1 MNSTMPET
9 TLPYDL
15 SARLSYLGELFVH
28 RRVLVVSDDPS
39 AAMFLAGLNAR
50 YVCSISEKEV
60 TAPAGHRTT
69 VEFKI
74 VSFDDLRFR
83 DGMFDVAL
91 IPDLGALPPSAGLF
105 VELRRVVGRRG
116 RVVVAAVNPACTS
129 RLAAA
134 AGSGIDYYEMYD
146 LLSHTF
152 DVVQMAGQAPFV
164 GYAVSDLG
172 AGEDPDISF
181 DGSLMA
187 DATEEIEWFIAVC
200 GAEPVSLEGLA
211 IVQVPLSSL
220 SLRGDGSAAA
230 ALSQE
235 NDRLSQEVEVLREDV
250 ARLDQDLR
258 LAEDDLRNLQQSAPD
273 PDELESLKAELHR
286 VKLEVGT
293 RGVRIETL
301 ENDLEHERR
310 EAEAARAR
318 AVQLAKQYDDE
329 RKAAQA
335 RQIEEQIA
343 RRQPSPELQAELA
356 ELKLKLKKSEDAVA
370 ALEKAR
376 DDIIERTQKD
386 ARELERL
393 SRQAFDLQRR
403 EKEFLA
409 REETM
414 HDQLAMAH
422 RELRT
427 AREAADAAPRLSDLE
442 AALTR
447 ASAKEKETARMLE
460 AEKARS
466 AQLIEELEKSR
477 AGSSEGQL
485 LEKENAELESHLAA
499 CAASLKEAKEE
510 LDRREALTRDLTAEL
525 NRLSEGNAAAVR
537 AEGALRQETDAMRE
551 LEHRAGEL
559 EAAIGERDR
568 RIAKLEGDLQAA
580 AWKNTE
586 LEARSADVKRALEEA
601 TARRDDVVPAK
612 QEDRV
617 QSLENELAAALGA
630 ISGHHRADRK
640 SVV

>member
-310 EAEAARAR
+310 EAER
-318 AVQLAKQYDDE
+318 
-329 RKAAQA
+329 
-335 RQIEEQIA
+335 
-343 RRQPSPELQAELA
+343 PEHDQQAEDAQDHGLSLSVDRMVKRADIIESATPANGSASRIAHESGSSRTAPIISDPRLA
-356 ELKLKLKKSEDAVA
+356 IWSPIRRMTAVA
-370 ALEKAR
+370 AR
-376 DDIIERTQKD
+376 NPVRPP
-386 ARELERL
+386 
-393 SRQAFDLQRR
+393 S
-403 EKEFLA
+403 
-409 REETM
+409 
-414 HDQLAMAH
+414 
-422 RELRT
+422 
-427 AREAADAAPRLSDLE
+427 
-442 AALTR
+442 
-447 ASAKEKETARMLE
+447 SA
-460 AEKARS
+460 
-466 AQLIEELEKSR
+466 SR
-477 AGSSEGQL
+477 AICRWNS
-485 LEKENAELESHLAA
+485 
-499 CAASLKEAKEE
+499 
-510 LDRREALTRDLTAEL
+510 
-525 NRLSEGNAAAVR
+525 R
-537 AEGALRQETDAMRE
+537 AM
-551 LEHRAGEL
+551 
-559 EAAIGERDR
+559 
-568 RIAKLEGDLQAA
+568 
-580 AWKNTE
+580 W
-586 LEARSADVKRALEEA
+586 RSVAPSR
-601 TARRDDVVPAK
+601 
-612 QEDRV
+612 
-617 QSLENELAAALGA
+617 
-630 ISGHHRADRK
+630 
-640 SVV
+640 